1 MAEVGFIGVGVM
13 GRPMAACLVRGGH
26 RVRAFDL
33 DPEALRRAA
42 ADGSRPASSS
52 ADAAAGADFVITMLP
67 LAAHIDQALFGPDGA
82 APALQ
87 PGALVINMSTVG
99 PDDFDRT
106 AGRLD
111 EAGGRMMDAPV
122 GRTSRNA
129 EQGALLIMAGGSP
142 EDVERARPVLEC
154 MGDRVIHCG
163 PRGAGMRA
171 KMVNN
176 YLSIAS
182 NVAVAETLT
191 LAERAGLR
199 RDTTLEVLLSTAAGQ
214 GHLSATYPAQVLAG
228 DLEPGFMMDLAH
240 KDLGLALR
248 MGEELQVGLG
258 MGTEALKTY
267 EAALGQGRG
276 RQDWTAV
283 YSAVRQMNGL
293 DPSP

>member
-26 RVRAFDL
+26 RVRVFDL
-33 DPEALRRAA
+33 DQEALRRAA
-42 ADGSRPASSS
+42 ADGSRPVFSS
-52 ADAAAGADFVITMLP
+52 AAAAAGADFVITMLP
-67 LAAHIDQALFGPDGA
+67 LASHIDQALFGRDGA
-82 APALQ
+82 APALD

-99 PDDFDRT
+99 PADFDRT
-106 AGRLD
+106 ADRME

-129 EQGALLIMAGGSP
+129 ERGTLLIMAGGSP

-154 MGDRVIHCG
+154 LGDRIIHCG

-176 YLSIAS
+176 YLSIVS

-199 RDTTLEVLLSTAAGQ
+199 QETALEVLLSTAAGQ
-214 GHLSATYPAQVLAG
+214 GHLSATYPSQVLAG

-248 MGEELQVGLG
+248 MGEGMRVGLG
-258 MGTEALKTY
+258 MGAEALKTY

-283 YSAVRQMNGL
+283 YPAVRQLNGL
-293 DPSP
+293 DPAP